1 MTRFQVP
8 RIAIHWFRRDLRLA
22 DNTALAAASRA
33 CDVVVPVFVFDPNI
47 LRAPDIGAPRVA
59 YLLDCLAELRERLAK
74 AGVPLV
80 VRRGDPVVELV
91 ALARDLDANVVFT
104 NRDYSPYGRSR
115 DEKVRTALAREGVG
129 FSDHGDLLL
138 VEPWE
143 CVKDDGNP
151 YTVFTPFARRWRGI
165 PKVAPERAVRL
176 RRLGA
181 SGDEVR
187 AGALPTLGD
196 LGLESSLQLPAG
208 GESAARQRLRRF
220 VANRLERYASSRDL
234 PALDGTSNLS
244 ADLKF
249 GTISARQVLASV
261 GESIGPELLDR
272 DPRRPGPGMTRAE
285 ETRLT
290 EMGPFVTELCWR
302 DFYQA
307 VLFHFPRVLRGPFR
321 RTHVALEWPPADPVL
336 LRAWQEGRTG
346 FPIIDAG
353 MRQLRATGWMHNRL
367 RMLTATF
374 LAKTLLIDWRIGERF
389 FMRHLVDGDHA
400 ANNGGWQWC
409 ASTGTDAAPYFRIF
423 NPWLQSRKIDA
434 EGEYIRRW
442 VPELSDV
449 PAPLVHEPG
458 RDPDILART
467 GYPPPCIDYAEQRA
481 AALALLGPGGRGRP
495 ASV

>member
-1 MTRFQVP
+1 MP
-8 RIAIHWFRRDLRLA
+8 RIAIHWFRRDLRLS

-33 CDVVVPVFVFDPNI
+33 CDVVVPLFVFDPNI
-47 LRAPDIGAPRVA
+47 LEAPDIGAPRVA
-59 YLLDCLAELRERLAK
+59 YLLDCLTALQERLAGSG
-74 AGVPLV
+74 APLIL
-80 VRRGDPVVELV
+80 RRGDPVVEV
-91 ALARDLDANVVFT
+91 VDLARRIGASVVCA
-104 NRDYSPYGRSR
+104 NRDYGPYGRRR
-115 DEKVRTALAREGVG
+115 DQKVRTALARENIE

-143 CVKDDGNP
+143 CAKDDGNP

-165 PKVAPERAVRL
+165 PKIAPEKAVRL
-176 RRLGA
+176 RPVGA
-181 SGDEVR
+181 VIENVAD
-187 AGALPTLGD
+187 AALPTLAD
-196 LGLESSLQLPAG
+196 LGLGSPVELPPG
-208 GESAARQRLRRF
+208 GEKAARRRLRRF
-220 VANRLERYASSRDL
+220 VANRLASYASSRDR
-234 PALDGTSNLS
+234 PGLDGTSSLS

-249 GTISARQVLASV
+249 GAISARQVFAAV
-261 GESIGPELLDR
+261 RESIGPDLVDR
-272 DPRRPGPGMTRAE
+272 DPKRPGGGMTRAE
-285 ETRLT
+285 EERLT

-321 RTHVALEWPPADPVL
+321 KTHAALEWPPPDPDL

-389 FMRHLVDGDHA
+389 FMKHLVDGDHA

-423 NPWLQSRKIDA
+423 NPWLQSKKIDA
-434 EGEYIRRW
+434 GGDYIRRW

-458 RDPDILART
+458 RDPAVLART

-481 AALALLGPGGRGRP
+481 AALELLGPGSRGRA

>member
-1 MTRFQVP
+1 MTRPAVA
-8 RIAIHWFRRDLRLA
+8 RIAIHWFRRDLRLS
-22 DNTALAAASRA
+22 DNTALAAARRA
-33 CDVVVPVFVFDPNI
+33 CDVVVPVFVFDPNV
-47 LRAPDIGAPRVA
+47 LGAPDIGAPRVA
-59 YLLDCLAELRERLAK
+59 YLLDCLAQLRNRLAET
-74 AGVPLV
+74 GVSLI
-80 VRRGDPVVELV
+80 VRRGDPVSELV
-91 ALARDLDANVVFT
+91 ALARRIDADVVFA
-104 NRDYSPYGRSR
+104 NRDYGPYGRSR
-115 DEKVRTALAREGVG
+115 DAKVRKALAREKVE
-129 FSDHGDLLL
+129 FSDYGDLLL

-143 CVKDDGNP
+143 CVKDDGHP

-176 RRLGA
+176 RSLGA
-181 SGDEVR
+181 AIEKIGD
-187 AGALPTLGD
+187 GAIPTLAD
-196 LGLESSLQLPAG
+196 LGLGSSIELPAG
-208 GESAARQRLRRF
+208 GERAARQRLSRF
-220 VANRLERYASSRDL
+220 VANRLESYASSRDL
-234 PALDGTSNLS
+234 PVLDGTSNLS

-249 GTISARQVLASV
+249 GTISARQVFASV
-261 GESIGPELLDR
+261 GEAMGPWLVDR
-272 DPRRPGPGMTRAE
+272 DPRRPGGGTTRAE
-285 ETRLT
+285 EERLT

-321 RTHVALEWPPADPVL
+321 KTHAGLEWPPADPDL

-374 LAKTLLIDWRIGERF
+374 LTKTLLIDWRIGERF

-423 NPWLQSRKIDA
+423 NPWLQSKKIDA
-434 EGEYIRRW
+434 GGGYIRRW

-449 PAPLVHEPG
+449 PAPLVHEPA
-458 RDPDILART
+458 RDPEVLART

-481 AALALLGPGGRGRP
+481 AALELLGPGSRGRA